1 MTSHPRDLAPH
12 DLDALA
18 GWRRALHRLPEI
30 SGEEADTAAAVAAML
45 SAAAPDRI
53 WQGLGGHGVAA
64 AWNGA
69 APGPAL
75 LIRAE
80 LDALP
85 IAEESGAPHASE
97 RAGRAHL
104 CGHDGHMAILAG
116 LARRLSRRRPA
127 RGRVILLFQPAEE
140 TGEGAAA
147 VLADPRF
154 PELAPDMGVALHN
167 LPGLPRGKAIVAPG
181 PACSASRGMRI
192 SLQGREAHASS
203 PETGLSPAPAL
214 ARLVEELPALSAG
227 AGPADPGFRLVTL
240 THARMGAP
248 AFGVAPG
255 RAELFA
261 TLRTPQD
268 DAMEGLV
275 ADAVARAEAA
285 ARSHGLALEIGW
297 QDVFAA
303 CVNAQEPAE
312 ALARAAGRAG
322 LDVSAEGLPM
332 RFSEDFGRFGRA
344 APAALLLLG
353 AGTDHP
359 PLHDPRYDFPDALIA
374 DGVALFSALIDEGL
388 GNGHGG

>member
-1 MTSHPRDLAPH
+1 
-12 DLDALA
+12 
-18 GWRRALHRLPEI
+18 
-30 SGEEADTAAAVAAML
+30 
-45 SAAAPDRI
+45 
-53 WQGLGGHGVAA
+53 
-64 AWNGA
+64 
-69 APGPAL
+69 
-75 LIRAE
+75 
-80 LDALP
+80 
-85 IAEESGAPHASE
+85 
-97 RAGRAHL
+97 
-104 CGHDGHMAILAG
+104 
-116 LARRLSRRRPA
+116 
-127 RGRVILLFQPAEE
+127 
-140 TGEGAAA
+140 
-147 VLADPRF
+147 
-154 PELAPDMGVALHN
+154 MGVALHN

-192 SLQGREAHASS
+192 SLRGREAHASS

-303 CVNAQEPAE
+303 CVNAQEPAA

-374 DGVALFSALIDEGL
+374 DGVALFSALIDEAL